1 MLWTGAWIVQDRNCS
16 QVKMKALTDQV
27 HAEVIGKW
35 HVHLVFFVTPPTA
48 KPWIIVEIF
57 GIGRQ
62 RRTSKCFSFFSSQKS
77 EVFTSAPG
85 SSLSTYQP
93 T

>member
-35 HVHLVFFVTPPTA
+35 HVYLVLFITPPTA

-57 GIGRQ
+57 GIKDKEELQ
-62 RRTSKCFSFFSSQKS
+62 SVFLFFSQKS
-77 EVFTSAPG
+77 EVLTSAPD